1 MPEVIFQQLY
11 REDPSFEIH
20 VLFVDLLKTFFLT
33 SRMMQFRK
41 DW

>member
-20 VLFVDLLKTFFLT
+20 VLFVDLLKTFFFNIEDDAV
-33 SRMMQFRK
+33 S
-41 DW
+41 